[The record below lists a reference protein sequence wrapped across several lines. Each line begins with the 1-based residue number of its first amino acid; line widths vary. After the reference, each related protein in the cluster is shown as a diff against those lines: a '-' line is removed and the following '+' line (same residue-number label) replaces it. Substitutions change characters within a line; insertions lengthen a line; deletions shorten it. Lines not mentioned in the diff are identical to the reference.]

1 MAGQE
6 EIQLPSA
13 DIVTCVQAAFTL
25 SGLKAMGI
33 LLLIAGAFAAY
44 FKFSDRFGG
53 SDQDPRGFT
62 VSKEGTYGT
71 ASWMGE
77 KELQE
82 VLEMQPLAKADG
94 ILLGKAERESRVP
107 PRGTLGSTGTL
118 PCSALPALASPG
130 DSSVRP
136 CSTSSAGGSRPSSRT
151 ARENCTRTPRNC
163 SASTGMR

>member
-62 VSKEGTYGT
+62 VSKEAPT
-71 ASWMGE
+71 A
-77 KELQE
+77 
-82 VLEMQPLAKADG
+82 PLLDG
-94 ILLGKAERESRVP
+94 GKRAARSVGDAAPGQSRWDPLG
-107 PRGTLGSTGTL
+107 
-118 PCSALPALASPG
+118 
-130 DSSVRP
+130 
-136 CSTSSAGGSRPSSRT
+136 
-151 ARENCTRTPRNC
+151 
-163 SASTGMR
+163 

>member
-1 MAGQE
+1 MIKKTRVIGIAAAVLLGLAALLYLGGLLGQLLENYQAWQRAGGMAGQVQIE
-6 EIQLPSA
+6 LPSVQIT
-13 DIVTCVQAAFTL
+13 DCVRAAFTF

-53 SDQDPRGFT
+53 SRQDPRGFT
-62 VSKEGTYGT
+62 VSKEGTYGH

-94 ILLGKAERESRVP
+94 
-107 PRGTLGSTGTL
+107 
-118 PCSALPALASPG
+118 
-130 DSSVRP
+130 SS
-136 CSTSSAGGSRPSSRT
+136 
-151 ARENCTRTPRNC
+151 
-163 SASTGMR
+163 